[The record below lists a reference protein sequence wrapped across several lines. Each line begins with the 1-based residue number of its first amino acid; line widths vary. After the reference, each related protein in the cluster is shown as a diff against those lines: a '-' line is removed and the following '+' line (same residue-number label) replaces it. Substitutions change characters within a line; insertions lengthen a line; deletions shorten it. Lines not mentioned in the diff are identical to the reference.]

1 MKKKLSKLFSVL
13 IAVLIVFGMGNLST
27 IAIAQA
33 PDPNLDKV
41 EVRVL
46 EAISTNGTSDFVV
59 EMAEKA
65 DLSAAYSIS
74 DWNERGWFVYDTL
87 KEVAART
94 QIPVIEI
101 LEKQGVK
108 YQSFFAGNEI
118 AVTASDFSIL
128 SEIAALDSVSH
139 IRFPRTATIDPGF
152 FSIQQATVPQAA
164 INVLDWGITD
174 AKADQFWATF
184 GLQGDGLLVANI
196 DTGVQWDHP
205 ALDQSFKCGTNAS
218 DPACWADPSN
228 ICGASGACDNNG
240 HGTHTMG
247 TIVGDDDPSLTY
259 QVGMAPNA
267 QWIACKGCETN
278 SCSDTALNGCADWL
292 IAPGGNPAN
301 RPHIVN
307 NSWGGGGGEEWYLA
321 KVTAWRAAGIFPVF
335 SAGNAGPNCSTIG
348 SPGDYQIS
356 FAVANH
362 QSSRIINPL
371 SSRGPAYSG
380 DTPYTKPN
388 LSGPGTNICSSTP
401 GSTWNC
407 TYSGTSMAA
416 PHVAGAIALLWSC
429 NSALIGDF
437 GTTFEL
443 LQNTADPPLEAGNC
457 GAPTDGE
464 GNFTYGYGYLN
475 VYQAGLM
482 TCPTVDLGTLEGYV
496 RDAYGTAIEGAVVTA
511 TGSAT
516 SDATGFYT
524 MNLPPGSYSV
534 TASKYAYYPET
545 VDGVE
550 IVANTTTTQD
560 FTLDY
565 VGGWMDGTAPCFDW
579 TRYDAEFFPTTG
591 LIYALGG
598 RSDTL
603 TVGDIYSYNP
613 ETGACADTGAN
624 MPVPISNYTVNLVN
638 NGTADVLCTFGGRTS
653 TGATSLA
660 VQCYNPATNTATQ
673 VTTLPTAWT
682 GFTPGAQAV
691 FNNNVYIFGGFN
703 STAAPY
709 ETARTDRYDPV
720 ANSFTQIGALSQAR
734 SYLYAAVVDGKI
746 YAFGG
751 TTFDGS
757 NLVAQTRAEVMA
769 DPEGAGT
776 WNDAAV
782 ADLPT
787 AHDEGVTFG
796 FDTDFAIPQVAGKV
810 ILVGGG
816 QWPGESAD
824 VFSYDPATNTYE
836 TDFPDLQNARRNH
849 AGVYVPLDTASM
861 TDGLPGLWV
870 MGGRQGTDVPPYQG
884 AEFFPLSFPPEL
896 IEVFLPLLL
905 R

>member
-1 MKKKLSKLFSVL
+1 MKKKLFKLFSVL

-33 PDPNLDKV
+33 SDPNLDKV
-41 EVRVL
+41 EGRVL

-94 QIPVIEI
+94 QKPVIEI
-101 LEKQGVK
+101 LEKQGVE

-118 AVTASDFSIL
+118 AVTGSNLSVL
-128 SEIAALDSVSH
+128 SEITALDSVSH

-152 FSIQQATVPQAA
+152 FSIQQTTVSQGS
-164 INVLDWGITD
+164 INALDWGITD

-184 GLQGDGLLVANI
+184 GLQGDGLIVANI

-205 ALDQSFKCGTNAS
+205 ALDQSFKCGTN
-218 DPACWADPSN
+218 PTNPVCWSDPSN
-228 ICGASGACDNNG
+228 TCGASGACDNNG

-247 TIVGDDDPSLTY
+247 TIIGDDDPSLTY

-267 QWIACKGCETN
+267 KWIACKGCETN
-278 SCSDTALNGCADWL
+278 SCSDASLNACADWIL
-292 IAPGGNPAN
+292 APGGSPAN

-307 NSWGGGGGEEWYLA
+307 NSWGGDGGDTWYLA
-321 KVTAWRAAGIFPVF
+321 KVNAWRAAGVFPVF
-335 SAGNAGPNCSTIG
+335 SAGNSGPTCGSIG
-348 SPGDYQIS
+348 SPGDYQES

-362 QSSRIINPL
+362 QSTRYINSQ
-371 SSRGPAYSG
+371 SSRGPSTYG
-380 DTPYTKPN
+380 DNPYTKPN
-388 LSGPGTNICSSTP
+388 LSAPGTSICSSIP
-401 GSTWNC
+401 GSSWSC
-407 TYSGTSMAA
+407 GYSGTSMAA

-429 NSALIGDF
+429 NTSLIGDF
-437 GTTFEL
+437 TTTFEL
-443 LQNTADPPLEAGNC
+443 LQDTADPPIEAGNC

-475 VYQAGLM
+475 VYLAGLVA
-482 TCPTVDLGTLEGYV
+482 CGTVEMGTLEGHVY
-496 RDAYGTAIEGAVVTA
+496 DSHGSPIEGATVTA

-516 SDATGFYT
+516 TDATGFYT
-524 MNLPPGSYSV
+524 MDLLPDSYSV

-550 IVANTTTTQD
+550 IVANATTTQD
-560 FTLDY
+560 FNLEFA
-565 VGGWMDGTAPCFDW
+565 GGWMDGPTPCFDW
-579 TRYDAEFFPTTG
+579 TRYDAEFYPATG

-598 RSDTL
+598 RTDTS

-638 NGTADVLCTFGGRTS
+638 NGAADVLCTFGGRASSGTP
-653 TGATSLA
+653 TMA
-660 VQCYNPATNTATQ
+660 VQCYNPVTNSATQ

-691 FNNNVYIFGGFN
+691 YNNKVYIFGGFN
-703 STAAPY
+703 ATASPY
-709 ETARTDRYDPV
+709 ETARTDRFDPV
-720 ANSFTQIGALSQAR
+720 ANTFTQLGALSLAR
-734 SYLYAAVVDGKI
+734 SYLYTAVVDGKI

-751 TTFDGS
+751 TVYDGA

-769 DPEGAGT
+769 DPGGAGT

-782 ADLPT
+782 ADLAA

-796 FDTDFAIPQVAGKV
+796 FDSDFGIPSVAGKV

-816 QWPGESAD
+816 QWPDESAD
-824 VFSYDPATNTYE
+824 VFTYNPTTDTYDNS
-836 TDFPDLQNARRNH
+836 FPDLQHARRNH

-861 TDGLPGLWV
+861 SDGLPGLWV
-870 MGGRQGTDVPPYQG
+870 MGGRQAADTPPYQG
-884 AEFFPLSFPPEL
+884 AEFFPLSFPPVL
-896 IEVFLPLLL
+896 IDVFLPLLL